1 MKQADL
7 QRVQPGFDD
16 PVADAQAV
24 FRQALH
30 ALAMPGRSVSLPPLA
45 SVPQQGHAPSALLL
59 LALLDSDCT
68 LWLSSSVAGTDMQ
81 AWLRFHTGCR
91 MVEDPAMAR
100 FLWLAAGDDWPKL
113 SVMNAG
119 TDEYPDQSATCIVEV
134 EAVSEHEPMWTLH
147 GPGIKDRIELA
158 ITGLPD
164 DFEVQW
170 AGNQSLFPRGIDV
183 FLTTPTKLIG
193 LPRTTHLLAI
203 ETSEA

>member
-16 PVADAQAV
+16 PVGGAQAV

-30 ALAMPGRSVSLPPLA
+30 ALAMPGRPVCLPPLA
-45 SVPQQGHAPSALLL
+45 SVRQQGHASSALLL

-68 LWLSSSVAGTDMQ
+68 LWLSSSVAGTDVQ

-91 MVEDPAMAR
+91 IVDDPSMAR
-100 FLWLAAGDDWPKL
+100 FLWLATGDDWPKL
-113 SVMNAG
+113 SAMNAG

-134 EAVSEHEPMWTLH
+134 PAVSEEAPMWTLQ

-158 ITGLPD
+158 ITELPE
-164 DFEVQW
+164 DFEAQW
-170 AGNQSLFPRGIDV
+170 ADNQSLFPRGVDV
-183 FLTTPTKLIG
+183 FLTTPTKLFG
-193 LPRTTHLLAI
+193 LPRTTRLLAI
-203 ETSEA
+203 ETTEV